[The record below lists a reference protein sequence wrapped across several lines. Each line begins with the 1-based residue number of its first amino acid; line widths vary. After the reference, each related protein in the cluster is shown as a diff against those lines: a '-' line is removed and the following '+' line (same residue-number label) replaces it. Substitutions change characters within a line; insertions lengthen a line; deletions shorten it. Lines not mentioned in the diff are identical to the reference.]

1 MAMDNAVY
9 VQTML
14 VLLVAAFVL
23 AIEETMVP
31 HPVRAIEGE
40 EEPRNGLFDTLK

>member
-1 MAMDNAVY
+1 MFV
-9 VQTML
+9 V
-14 VLLVAAFVL
+14 VLMAFVL

-40 EEPRNGLFDTLK
+40 EEPCNGFFNTVR